1 MNLLDI
7 ILGIILV
14 FSFFQG
20 MKKGLFVT
28 LASLIGLVLGVI
40 GAIYF
45 SEYAASYI
53 NDWFS
58 LNKQTSDFAAMAV
71 TFVAIVIIVNWA
83 GKFLTKIA
91 DFAFLGVF
99 NKILG
104 GVFNMI
110 ISAFIVSV
118 IFMFF
123 NEWNATEYVISE
135 EKKTNSY
142 LFEPIANL
150 APLVLPNLVEEIENI
165 DIPKDILDINK
176 SEKKNN
182 YYSSLRSENGI
193 HPSFPFAISIRAQSV
208 TFSTI

>member
-7 ILGIILV
+7 ILGIILI

-20 MKKGLFVT
+20 TKKGLFVT
-28 LASLIGLVLGVI
+28 LASLIGLVLGII

-45 SEYAASYI
+45 SDYAASYI
-53 NDWFS
+53 NEWFS
-58 LNKQTSDFAAMAV
+58 WKEQTTSFVAMAV
-71 TFVAIVIIVNWA
+71 TFIAIVIIVNWA

-91 DFAFLGVF
+91 DFAFLGIF
-99 NKILG
+99 NKLLG

-123 NEWNATEYVISE
+123 NEWNATAYVISE
-135 EKKTNSY
+135 EKKNNSY
-142 LFEPIANL
+142 LYEPVANL

-176 SEKKNN
+176 SEK
-182 YYSSLRSENGI
+182 EE
-193 HPSFPFAISIRAQSV
+193 
-208 TFSTI
+208 

>member
-7 ILGIILV
+7 ILGIILI

-20 MKKGLFVT
+20 TKKGLFVT
-28 LASLIGLVLGVI
+28 LASLIGLVLGII

-45 SEYAASYI
+45 SDYAANHI
-53 NDWFS
+53 NEWFS
-58 LNKQTSDFAAMAV
+58 WKEQTISVVAMSV
-71 TFVAIVIIVNWA
+71 TFIAIVIIVNWA

-91 DFAFLGVF
+91 DFAFLGIF
-99 NKILG
+99 NKLLG

-135 EKKTNSY
+135 EKKNNSY

-150 APLVLPNLVEEIENI
+150 APLVLPDLVEEIENI

-176 SEKKNN
+176 SEKK
-182 YYSSLRSENGI
+182 E
-193 HPSFPFAISIRAQSV
+193 
-208 TFSTI
+208 

>member
-7 ILGIILV
+7 ILGIILI

-20 MKKGLFVT
+20 TKKGLFVT
-28 LASLIGLVLGVI
+28 LASLIGLVLGII

-45 SEYAASYI
+45 SDYAANYI
-53 NDWFS
+53 NEWFS
-58 LNKQTSDFAAMAV
+58 WNKQTTSFVAIAV
-71 TFVAIVIIVNWA
+71 TFIAIVIIVNWA
-83 GKFLTKIA
+83 GKFLTKIV

-104 GVFNMI
+104 GIFNII

-135 EKKTNSY
+135 EKKNNSY
-142 LFEPIANL
+142 LYEPIANL
-150 APLVLPNLVEEIENI
+150 APLVLPSLVEEIENI

-176 SEKKNN
+176 FDKK
-182 YYSSLRSENGI
+182 E
-193 HPSFPFAISIRAQSV
+193 
-208 TFSTI
+208 

>member
-58 LNKQTSDFAAMAV
+58 LNKQTIDFAAMAV

-135 EKKTNSY
+135 EKKNNSY
-142 LFEPIANL
+142 LYEPIANL

-176 SEKKNN
+176 SEKK
-182 YYSSLRSENGI
+182 E
-193 HPSFPFAISIRAQSV
+193 
-208 TFSTI
+208 

>member
-7 ILGIILV
+7 ILGIILI

-20 MKKGLFVT
+20 TKKGLFVT
-28 LASLIGLVLGVI
+28 LASLIGLVLGII

-45 SEYAASYI
+45 SDYAANYI
-53 NDWFS
+53 NEWFS
-58 LNKQTSDFAAMAV
+58 WKEQTTSFVAMAV
-71 TFVAIVIIVNWA
+71 TFIAIVIIVNWA

-91 DFAFLGVF
+91 DFAFLGIF
-99 NKILG
+99 NKLLG

-123 NEWNATEYVISE
+123 NEWNATEYVISK
-135 EKKTNSY
+135 EKKNNSY
-142 LFEPIANL
+142 LYEPIANL
-150 APLVLPNLVEEIENI
+150 APLVLPDLVEEIENI

-176 SEKKNN
+176 SEKK
-182 YYSSLRSENGI
+182 E
-193 HPSFPFAISIRAQSV
+193 
-208 TFSTI
+208 

>member
-123 NEWNATEYVISE
+123 NEWNVTEYVISE
-135 EKKTNSY
+135 EKKNNSY

-176 SEKKNN
+176 SEKK
-182 YYSSLRSENGI
+182 E
-193 HPSFPFAISIRAQSV
+193 
-208 TFSTI
+208 

>member
-1 MNLLDI
+1 MNTIDI

-14 FSFFQG
+14 FAFIRG

-45 SEYAASYI
+45 SDYAASYI
-53 NDWFS
+53 NEWS
-58 LNKQTSDFAAMAV
+58 SWNEQTTTYMAMAV
-71 TFVAIVIIVNWA
+71 TFIAIVFIINWS

-104 GVFNMI
+104 GVFNML

-118 IFMFF
+118 VFMFF

-135 EKKTNSY
+135 EKKENSY
-142 LFEPIANL
+142 LFEPVASL
-150 APLVLPNLVEEIENI
+150 APMLLPNLIEEVENI
-165 DIPKDILDINK
+165 EIPLDVLDEINQDL
-176 SEKKNN
+176 KNK
-182 YYSSLRSENGI
+182 E
-193 HPSFPFAISIRAQSV
+193 
-208 TFSTI
+208 TDKEE

>member
-7 ILGIILV
+7 ILGIILI

-20 MKKGLFVT
+20 TKKGLFVT
-28 LASLIGLVLGVI
+28 LASLIGLVLGII

-45 SEYAASYI
+45 SDYAANYI
-53 NDWFS
+53 NEWFS
-58 LNKQTSDFAAMAV
+58 WKEQTTSFVAMAV
-71 TFVAIVIIVNWA
+71 NFIAIVIIVNWA
-83 GKFLTKIA
+83 GKFLTKIV

-104 GVFNMI
+104 GIFNMI

-135 EKKTNSY
+135 EKKNNSY
-142 LFEPIANL
+142 LYEPVANL

-176 SEKKNN
+176 SEK
-182 YYSSLRSENGI
+182 EE
-193 HPSFPFAISIRAQSV
+193 
-208 TFSTI
+208 

>member
-7 ILGIILV
+7 ILGIILI

-20 MKKGLFVT
+20 TKKGLFVT
-28 LASLIGLVLGVI
+28 LASLIGLVLGII
-40 GAIYF
+40 GAVYF
-45 SEYAASYI
+45 SDYAANYI
-53 NDWFS
+53 NEWFS
-58 LNKQTSDFAAMAV
+58 WKEQTISVVAMSV
-71 TFVAIVIIVNWA
+71 TFIAIVIIVNWA
-83 GKFLTKIA
+83 GKFLTKIV

-135 EKKTNSY
+135 EKKNNSY
-142 LFEPIANL
+142 LYEPIANL
-150 APLVLPNLVEEIENI
+150 APLVLPSLVEEIENI

-176 SEKKNN
+176 FDKK
-182 YYSSLRSENGI
+182 E
-193 HPSFPFAISIRAQSV
+193 
-208 TFSTI
+208 

>member
-7 ILGIILV
+7 ILGIILI

-20 MKKGLFVT
+20 TKKGLFVT
-28 LASLIGLVLGVI
+28 LASLIGLVLGII

-45 SEYAASYI
+45 SDYAASYI
-53 NDWFS
+53 NEWFS
-58 LNKQTSDFAAMAV
+58 WNKQTTSFVAIAV
-71 TFVAIVIIVNWA
+71 TFIAIVIIVNWA

-91 DFAFLGVF
+91 DFAFLGIF
-99 NKILG
+99 NKLLG

-135 EKKTNSY
+135 EKKNNSY
-142 LFEPIANL
+142 LYEPIANL
-150 APLVLPNLVEEIENI
+150 APLVLPSLVEEIENI

-176 SEKKNN
+176 FDKK
-182 YYSSLRSENGI
+182 E
-193 HPSFPFAISIRAQSV
+193 
-208 TFSTI
+208 

>member
-7 ILGIILV
+7 ILGIILI

-20 MKKGLFVT
+20 TKKGLFVT
-28 LASLIGLVLGVI
+28 LASLIGLVLGI
-40 GAIYF
+40 MGAIYF
-45 SEYAASYI
+45 SDYAANYI
-53 NDWFS
+53 NEWFS
-58 LNKQTSDFAAMAV
+58 WKEQTTSFAAMAV
-71 TFVAIVIIVNWA
+71 TFIAIVIIVNWA

-91 DFAFLGVF
+91 DFAFLGIF
-99 NKILG
+99 NKLLG

-135 EKKTNSY
+135 EKKNNSY

-176 SEKKNN
+176 SEKK
-182 YYSSLRSENGI
+182 E
-193 HPSFPFAISIRAQSV
+193 
-208 TFSTI
+208 

>member
-7 ILGIILV
+7 ILGVILV

-28 LASLIGLVLGVI
+28 LASLIGLVLGII

-45 SEYAASYI
+45 SDYAASYI
-53 NDWFS
+53 NEWFS
-58 LNKQTSDFAAMAV
+58 WKKQTTSFVAIAV
-71 TFVAIVIIVNWA
+71 TFIAIVIIVNWA

-91 DFAFLGVF
+91 DFAFLGIF
-99 NKILG
+99 NKLLG

-135 EKKTNSY
+135 EKKNNSY
-142 LFEPIANL
+142 LYEPIANL
-150 APLVLPNLVEEIENI
+150 APLVLPDLVEEIENI

-176 SEKKNN
+176 SEKK
-182 YYSSLRSENGI
+182 E
-193 HPSFPFAISIRAQSV
+193 
-208 TFSTI
+208 

>member
-71 TFVAIVIIVNWA
+71 TFIAIVIIVNWA

-123 NEWNATEYVISE
+123 NEWNVTEYVISE
-135 EKKTNSY
+135 EKKNNSY

-150 APLVLPNLVEEIENI
+150 APLVLPDLVEEIENI

-176 SEKKNN
+176 SEKK
-182 YYSSLRSENGI
+182 E
-193 HPSFPFAISIRAQSV
+193 
-208 TFSTI
+208 

>member
-7 ILGIILV
+7 ILGIILI

-20 MKKGLFVT
+20 TKKGLFVT
-28 LASLIGLVLGVI
+28 LASLIGLVLGII

-45 SEYAASYI
+45 SDYAANYI
-53 NDWFS
+53 NEWFS
-58 LNKQTSDFAAMAV
+58 WNKQTTSFVAIAV
-71 TFVAIVIIVNWA
+71 TFIAIVIIVNWA
-83 GKFLTKIA
+83 GKFLTKIV

-104 GVFNMI
+104 GIFNMI

-135 EKKTNSY
+135 EKKNNSY
-142 LFEPIANL
+142 LYEPIANL
-150 APLVLPNLVEEIENI
+150 APLVLPDLVEEIENI

-176 SEKKNN
+176 SEK
-182 YYSSLRSENGI
+182 EE
-193 HPSFPFAISIRAQSV
+193 
-208 TFSTI
+208 

>member
-7 ILGIILV
+7 ILGIILI

-20 MKKGLFVT
+20 MKKGLFVA
-28 LASLIGLVLGVI
+28 LASFIGLVLGVI

-45 SEYAASYI
+45 SDYATDYI

-58 LNKQTSDFAAMAV
+58 FSEQTANFTAMAV
-71 TFVAIVIIVNWA
+71 TFIAIVFIINWA

-91 DFAFLGVF
+91 NFAFLGVF

-104 GVFNMI
+104 GVFNML

-135 EKKTNSY
+135 EKKENSRLY
-142 LFEPIANL
+142 EPVASL
-150 APLVLPNLVEEIENI
+150 APMILPDLVEDIENI
-165 DIPKDILDINK
+165 EIPKDILDINK
-176 SEKKNN
+176 SDE
-182 YYSSLRSENGI
+182 EE
-193 HPSFPFAISIRAQSV
+193 
-208 TFSTI
+208 

>member
-7 ILGIILV
+7 ILGIILI

-20 MKKGLFVT
+20 TKKGLFVT
-28 LASLIGLVLGVI
+28 LASLIGLVLGI
-40 GAIYF
+40 MGAIYF
-45 SEYAASYI
+45 SDYAANYI
-53 NDWFS
+53 NEWFS
-58 LNKQTSDFAAMAV
+58 WKEQTTSFAAMAV
-71 TFVAIVIIVNWA
+71 TFIAIVIIVNWA

-91 DFAFLGVF
+91 DFAFLGIF
-99 NKILG
+99 NKLLG

-135 EKKTNSY
+135 EKKNNSY
-142 LFEPIANL
+142 LYEPIANL
-150 APLVLPNLVEEIENI
+150 APLVLPDLVEEIENI

-176 SEKKNN
+176 SEKK
-182 YYSSLRSENGI
+182 E
-193 HPSFPFAISIRAQSV
+193 
-208 TFSTI
+208 

>member
-7 ILGIILV
+7 ILGIILI

-20 MKKGLFVT
+20 MKKGLFVA
-28 LASLIGLVLGVI
+28 LASFIGLILGVI

-45 SEYAASYI
+45 SDYAANYI
-53 NDWFS
+53 NEWFS
-58 LNKQTSDFAAMAV
+58 WKEQTSNFVAMGV

-104 GVFNMI
+104 GVFNML

-135 EKKTNSY
+135 EKKNNSY
-142 LFEPIANL
+142 LFEPVASL
-150 APLVLPNLVEEIENI
+150 APMILPDLIEDVE
-165 DIPKDILDINK
+165 DLDFPKDIIDINK
-176 SEKKNN
+176 SEK
-182 YYSSLRSENGI
+182 EE
-193 HPSFPFAISIRAQSV
+193 
-208 TFSTI
+208 

>member
-7 ILGIILV
+7 ILGIILI

-20 MKKGLFVT
+20 TKKGLFVT
-28 LASLIGLVLGVI
+28 LASLIGLVLGII

-45 SEYAASYI
+45 SDYAANYI
-53 NDWFS
+53 NEWFS
-58 LNKQTSDFAAMAV
+58 WKEQTTSFVAMAV
-71 TFVAIVIIVNWA
+71 TFIAIVIIVNWA
-83 GKFLTKIA
+83 GKFLTKIV

-104 GVFNMI
+104 GIFNMI

-135 EKKTNSY
+135 EKKNNSY
-142 LFEPIANL
+142 LYEPIANL
-150 APLVLPNLVEEIENI
+150 APLVLPSLVEEIENI

-176 SEKKNN
+176 FDKK
-182 YYSSLRSENGI
+182 E
-193 HPSFPFAISIRAQSV
+193 
-208 TFSTI
+208 

>member
-58 LNKQTSDFAAMAV
+58 LNKQMSDFAAMAG

-123 NEWNATEYVISE
+123 NEWNVTEYVISE
-135 EKKTNSY
+135 EKKNNSY

-150 APLVLPNLVEEIENI
+150 APLVLPDLVEEIENI

-176 SEKKNN
+176 SEKK
-182 YYSSLRSENGI
+182 E
-193 HPSFPFAISIRAQSV
+193 
-208 TFSTI
+208 

>member
-7 ILGIILV
+7 ILGIILI

-20 MKKGLFVT
+20 TKKGLFVT
-28 LASLIGLVLGVI
+28 LASLIGLVLGII

-45 SEYAASYI
+45 SDYAANYI
-53 NDWFS
+53 NEWFS
-58 LNKQTSDFAAMAV
+58 WNKQTTSFVAIAV
-71 TFVAIVIIVNWA
+71 TFIAIVIIVNWA
-83 GKFLTKIA
+83 GKFLTKIV

-135 EKKTNSY
+135 EKKNNSY
-142 LFEPIANL
+142 LYEPIANL
-150 APLVLPNLVEEIENI
+150 APLVLPDLVEEIENI

-176 SEKKNN
+176 SEKK
-182 YYSSLRSENGI
+182 E
-193 HPSFPFAISIRAQSV
+193 
-208 TFSTI
+208 

>member
-58 LNKQTSDFAAMAV
+58 LNKQTIDFAAMAV

-135 EKKTNSY
+135 EKKNNSY

-176 SEKKNN
+176 FDKK
-182 YYSSLRSENGI
+182 E
-193 HPSFPFAISIRAQSV
+193 
-208 TFSTI
+208 

>member
-7 ILGIILV
+7 ILGIILI

-20 MKKGLFVT
+20 TKKGLFVT
-28 LASLIGLVLGVI
+28 LASLIGLVLGII

-45 SEYAASYI
+45 SDYAANYI
-53 NDWFS
+53 NEWFS
-58 LNKQTSDFAAMAV
+58 WNKQTTSFVAIAV
-71 TFVAIVIIVNWA
+71 TFIAIVIIVNWA
-83 GKFLTKIA
+83 GKFLTKIV

-104 GVFNMI
+104 GIFNMI

-123 NEWNATEYVISE
+123 NEWNATEYLISE
-135 EKKTNSY
+135 EKKNNSY
-142 LFEPIANL
+142 LYEPIANL
-150 APLVLPNLVEEIENI
+150 APLVLPDLVEEIENI

-176 SEKKNN
+176 SEKK
-182 YYSSLRSENGI
+182 E
-193 HPSFPFAISIRAQSV
+193 
-208 TFSTI
+208 

>member
-7 ILGIILV
+7 ILGIILI

-20 MKKGLFVT
+20 TKKGLFVT
-28 LASLIGLVLGVI
+28 LASLIGLVLGII

-45 SEYAASYI
+45 SDYAANYI
-53 NDWFS
+53 NEWFS
-58 LNKQTSDFAAMAV
+58 WKEQTTSFVAMAV
-71 TFVAIVIIVNWA
+71 TFIAIVIIVNWA

-91 DFAFLGVF
+91 DFAFLGIF
-99 NKILG
+99 NKLLG

-123 NEWNATEYVISE
+123 NEWNATAYVISE
-135 EKKTNSY
+135 EKKNNSY
-142 LFEPIANL
+142 LYEPVANL

-176 SEKKNN
+176 SEK
-182 YYSSLRSENGI
+182 EE
-193 HPSFPFAISIRAQSV
+193 
-208 TFSTI
+208 

>member
-176 SEKKNN
+176 SEKK
-182 YYSSLRSENGI
+182 E
-193 HPSFPFAISIRAQSV
+193 
-208 TFSTI
+208 